1 MSENTEWKRNTLII
15 GGLIG
20 AIIGVISA
28 VLIVKEV
35 EENEDATA
43 ISPAKGM
50 RLGMLVM
57 NFLRQITK
65 A

>member
-35 EENEDATA
+35 EESEDSTA

>member
-35 EENEDATA
+35 EENEDSTA

>member
-1 MSENTEWKRNTLII
+1 MSKNTDLKRNTLII

-20 AIIGVISA
+20 AVIGVISA
-28 VLIVKEV
+28 ILIMREV
-35 EENEDATA
+35 DENEDAQA

-50 RLGMLVM
+50 KLGMLVM
-57 NFLRQITK
+57 NFLRQLNK